1 MKRSTR
7 GRTIV
12 CFILLCLG
20 GWGCGENA
28 KEQKSAV
35 NTDSPVHSE
44 ALVFFKQ
51 QNPGR
56 EIIKWVEADL
66 NHDGRIDCI
75 VIYRI
80 SREKNMMRV
89 ILNLAGGYFDTN
101 EVPAPVSDQVIQ
113 LRDIDRK
120 PPMEFIVQG
129 AKGIKMGYAV
139 YRIEENRLV
148 DLFGEGMDDCC

>member
-1 MKRSTR
+1 M
-7 GRTIV
+7 

-20 GWGCGENA
+20 GWGCEENA
-28 KEQKSAV
+28 KEQRSAV
-35 NTDSPVHSE
+35 NTDSPIHSE
-44 ALVFFKQ
+44 ALIFFKQ
-51 QNPGR
+51 HNPGKD
-56 EIIKWVEADL
+56 IIKWVEADL

-80 SREKNMMRV
+80 SSEKNMMRV
-89 ILNLAGGYFDTN
+89 ILNLEESYFDTN